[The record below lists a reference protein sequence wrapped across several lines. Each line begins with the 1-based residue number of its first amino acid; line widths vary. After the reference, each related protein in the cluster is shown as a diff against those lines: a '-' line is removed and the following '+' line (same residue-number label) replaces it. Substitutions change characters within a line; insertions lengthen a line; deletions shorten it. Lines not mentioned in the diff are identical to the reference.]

1 MKKPDRHGGRRL
13 PLELYFQR
21 CCAALAW
28 VSLAI
33 IAYVTLGPLQQR
45 PHAFSSAAL
54 ERLVAFALLGFM
66 FLIAH
71 PRRPALVCTIVLGSA
86 GLLEFLQ
93 TLTPDRHGRLIDAF
107 EKILGGSVGML
118 AASVVL
124 YVLRNGKAFRVFSE

>member
-1 MKKPDRHGGRRL
+1 MNKPDIPRIRL
-13 PLELYFQR
+13 FFLFYVQR

-33 IAYVTLGPLQQR
+33 VTYVTLGPLQQR

-54 ERLVAFALLGFM
+54 ERLAAFAFLGFM
-66 FLIAH
+66 FLIAY
-71 PRRPALVCTIVLGSA
+71 PRRLALVCSLVLGSA

-107 EKILGGSVGML
+107 EKIVGGSVGIF

-124 YVLRNGKAFRVFSE
+124 HFLNRDQNWPGTSDQ